1 MGRRHTVAGL
11 NMTIKQQHIDAVV
24 GMTVIDTA
32 GGTGK
37 LHSGENL
44 RDTALTGFAFGNKEL
59 S

>member
-1 MGRRHTVAGL
+1 MGRRLTVAAL
-11 NMTIKQQHIDAVV
+11 HMTIKQQHIDAVA

-37 LHSGENL
+37 FQSGENL